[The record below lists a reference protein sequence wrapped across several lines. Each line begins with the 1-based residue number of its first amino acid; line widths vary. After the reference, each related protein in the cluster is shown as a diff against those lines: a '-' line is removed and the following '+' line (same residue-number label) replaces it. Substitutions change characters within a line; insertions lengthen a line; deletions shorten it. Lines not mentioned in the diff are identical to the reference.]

1 MKFQVI
7 KKKLIHLTELTNNFE
22 GWIIS
27 ECLFSEKTL
36 GVVWKI
42 DIKEL
47 MRFIYELLSLV
58 AKTNLYSTLT

>member
-22 GWIIS
+22 GSIIS